1 MIKLLHTRTVIST
14 NCDPI
19 PGWINNIYGL
29 TGVLLAS
36 GLGFVRVLPYN
47 EKKLGDF
54 VCADFVINS
63 TLAATWATY
72 ERRLVDCIVLF
83 YPLTST
89 SILNLSLQESIGCLA
104 LHRAQ

>member
-1 MIKLLHTRTVIST
+1 MIAT
-14 NCDPI
+14 NSDPI

-36 GLGFVRVLPYN
+36 GLGFHRVLPYD

-63 TLAATWATY
+63 TLAVAWATF
-72 ERRLVDCIVLF
+72 E
-83 YPLTST
+83 
-89 SILNLSLQESIGCLA
+89 EW
-104 LHRAQ
+104 